1 MEASAGPLALIDSP
15 TPAVYP
21 VDSLLEAVT
30 EAQEAERIA
39 ARLVEKAKQN
49 AKFTYESHD
58 GEDFLNRMA
67 LALTVHDAPLWRV
80 RVRVSS
86 RKCYIICLLIH

>member
-1 MEASAGPLALIDSP
+1 MESLPPAAVSP
-15 TPAVYP
+15 SP
-21 VDSLLEAVT
+21 VDNLLEAVA

-39 ARLVEKAKQN
+39 ARWDEKARQN

-58 GEDFLNRMA
+58 GENFLNRMS
-67 LALTVHDAPLWRV
+67 LALTVHDAPMWRV

-86 RKCYIICLLIH
+86 HKRHIICLLIH